1 MGLTGDTGLVLI
13 VDDYPDIC
21 EMLVRMVRAMG
32 LRAESVTGGRQ
43 ALEFMRQRRPSLV
56 LLDYTMPD
64 MNGLEVLRQKA
75 ADPSIAAVP
84 VIINS
89 AYIDEIH
96 DEAMRLG
103 VRDCVQKDTLGPDNL
118 KKKILEYV

>member
-1 MGLTGDTGLVLI
+1 MGPTGDTGLVLI

-89 AYIDEIH
+89 AYVGEIH